1 MKKYSGLTFTFLFM
15 LTCCIGLQAQDSLK
29 ISLRNQAQQYFLE
42 KDFVKALP
50 LYRELLKSFPKEPE
64 YVYCTGVCLVNTNI
78 DHEDAIRLLRQVS
91 VSDYNPL
98 AWYYLGRAL
107 HLYYSFEDAIKAY
120 AKFMLTGKSADIKSL
135 EVVRLIEMAKNGLEL
150 TRTGHT
156 VKVQTTRTIQVDQLQ
171 LAAEIN
177 GSGKLMKKPVEFCSK
192 SDLRMGS
199 RPWMFLPA
207 YTEINEYVYVSGY
220 EKGGKN
226 QKQLFRIKNINHET
240 WGNPEPLDNVINTP
254 YDEEFPYFDVQSSVL
269 YFSSK
274 GHSSMGG
281 LDIFKSVYNWNTKSW
296 SPPENMGFPIN
307 SPYDDFVFITDEF
320 SRSASFVSMRNT
332 GLNQA
337 TLYRIRLAQ
346 DSSGIRF
353 VNVDDI
359 RKASQ
364 LEPVKPESF
373 EIAAV
378 KEIPKQEIT
387 DAIDAASLVTSGLPS
402 KSDYNKVLA
411 EALILQI
418 RADSLSGITRD
429 LRIMAKES
437 PDEALKKQLVADI
450 HKTDKEA
457 KSLQREAD
465 QKFIEA
471 KSLKEHNEGQVNRLD
486 SMVHVANVINDIS
499 IYQYNPGITNEGS
512 NDNQVSS
519 VTNKTDDFI
528 FLEKTPYSES
538 NPIPQGLSLYS
549 GLVYRIQ
556 LGVFS
561 KVKPFDAFGGISPV
575 SFEQV
580 TGSNNLKYYAGLF
593 YSINTVVTALEKVRS
608 GGFPD
613 AFVVAFLDGKPITTE
628 KAREI
633 EFAGFKL

>member
-1 MKKYSGLTFTFLFM
+1 MKKHSRLTFTLLVM

-50 LYRELLKSFPKEPE
+50 LYRELLKTFPKEPE
-64 YVYCTGVCLVNTNI
+64 YLYCTGVCLVNANI

-91 VSDYNPL
+91 VSNYNPL

-107 HLYYSFEDAIKAY
+107 HLYYSFDDAIKAY
-120 AKFMLTGKSADIKSL
+120 SRFMLTGKSADIKSL
-135 EVVRLIEMAKNGLEL
+135 DVERLIEMAKNGLEL

-240 WGNPEPLDNVINTP
+240 WGIPEPLDNIINTP

-281 LDIFKSVYNWNTKSW
+281 HDIFKSVYNWNTKSW

-337 TLYRIRLAQ
+337 TLYRIRLEQ

-373 EIAAV
+373 DIETV
-378 KEIPKQEIT
+378 KEIPKQEIK
-387 DAIDAASLVTSGLPS
+387 DAIDAATFVTSGLP
-402 KSDYNKVLA
+402 
-411 EALILQI
+411 
-418 RADSLSGITRD
+418 
-429 LRIMAKES
+429 
-437 PDEALKKQLVADI
+437 
-450 HKTDKEA
+450 
-457 KSLQREAD
+457 
-465 QKFIEA
+465 
-471 KSLKEHNEGQVNRLD
+471 
-486 SMVHVANVINDIS
+486 
-499 IYQYNPGITNEGS
+499 
-512 NDNQVSS
+512 
-519 VTNKTDDFI
+519 
-528 FLEKTPYSES
+528 
-538 NPIPQGLSLYS
+538 
-549 GLVYRIQ
+549 
-556 LGVFS
+556 
-561 KVKPFDAFGGISPV
+561 
-575 SFEQV
+575 
-580 TGSNNLKYYAGLF
+580 
-593 YSINTVVTALEKVRS
+593 
-608 GGFPD
+608 
-613 AFVVAFLDGKPITTE
+613 
-628 KAREI
+628 
-633 EFAGFKL
+633 